1 MQGEIKQCWRDLCER
16 AINEQDP
23 NKFFAIVREINVL
36 LEVKGGRFKQSGLKL
51 VLDAP
56 GLPRCSLCDK
66 PVPLDTSKTDEYGK
80 AVHEECY
87 LLKMRLNRATSQDDE
102 VHS

>member
-1 MQGEIKQCWRDLCER
+1 VQGEIKQCWRDLCER

-51 VLDAP
+51 VLDTP
-56 GLPRCSLCDK
+56 GLPRCSLCHK

-87 LLKMRLNRATSQDDE
+87 LLKMRLKRATSKDDE
-102 VHS
+102 VHP

>member
-36 LEVKGGRFKQSGLKL
+36 LEVKGGRFKQSGLML

-87 LLKMRLNRATSQDDE
+87 LLKMRLNRAASKDDE

>member
-1 MQGEIKQCWRDLCER
+1 LCER
-16 AINEQDP
+16 AIDEQDP
-23 NKFFAIVREINVL
+23 NRFFAIVREINVL
-36 LEVKGGRFKQSGLKL
+36 LEVKGGRFKQSDLKL
-51 VLDAP
+51 VPDSP

-87 LLKMRLNRATSQDDE
+87 LLKMRLERATSKDDD
-102 VHS
+102 VHP

>member
-1 MQGEIKQCWRDLCER
+1 LCER

-23 NKFFAIVREINVL
+23 NKFFAVVREINVL
-36 LEVKGGRFKQSGLKL
+36 LEMKGGRFKQSGHKL
-51 VLDAP
+51 VPDAP

-66 PVPLDTSKTDEYGK
+66 LVLLEISKTDESGK

-87 LLKMRLNRATSQDDE
+87 LLKMRFKRATK
-102 VHS
+102 